1 METFSRGRYVLRIS
15 VFVIALCLAPV
26 AVLAQEASIIGQVT
40 DDTGAVLPGVTVV
53 ATSPSLQVPQVGVVT
68 NERRH
73 FTHAAQV
80 SALATEMKSYAK
92 TLPGSV
98 FSIDRRQ
105 DASPSDEIHIATP
118 GGSLSALGRTGVS
131 GGGDVK

>member
-15 VFVIALCLAPV
+15 VFVIALCLAPL

-68 NERRH
+68 N
-73 FTHAAQV
+73 
-80 SALATEMKSYAK
+80 
-92 TLPGSV
+92 
-98 FSIDRRQ
+98 
-105 DASPSDEIHIATP
+105 
-118 GGSLSALGRTGVS
+118 
-131 GGGDVK
+131 